1 MTQTEQRSDLERG
14 DSRATLLDHTPDT
27 LAALFASWDEPGFRA
42 KQVLEWVYQRDV
54 DDYGRM
60 TNLSKSLRG
69 RLSEALPIL
78 ASQIVEH
85 QDSSDG
91 VVKLLLG
98 WRDGATTECVL
109 IPDGQRRTACIST
122 QVGCPVGCVF
132 CASGLDGLQRQL
144 TAGEVIEQ
152 VLRIR
157 ALCTGGHR
165 LSNVVFMGLGEPL
178 ANYATTVQALR
189 TINADWGL
197 GIGARKITV
206 STVGLP
212 TQMRRLADEKMQI
225 TLALSLHAPTDEL
238 RREIIPWADRVSI
251 QELID
256 ACGYY
261 FERTGRE
268 ITLEYILLGGLNDGQ
283 REARLLAKVARRM
296 RANINLI
303 AYNPVDGLP
312 YRRPDD
318 TSINRFQDILQGL
331 GANTHLRRS
340 RGVDIDAACGQL
352 RRRKRFVKL
361 GGSAAT

>member
-54 DDYGRM
+54 DDYERM
-60 TNLSKSLRG
+60 TNLSKSIRT
-69 RLSEALPIL
+69 RLTDALPIFG
-78 ASQIVEH
+78 SRIVAR
-85 QDSSDG
+85 QDASDG
-91 VVKLLLG
+91 VVKLLLE

-157 ALCTGGHR
+157 ALCGDGHR

-178 ANYATTVQALR
+178 ANYATTVHALR
-189 TINADWGL
+189 TINADWGV

-238 RREIIPWADRVSI
+238 RREIIPWANRVSI
-251 QELID
+251 QELTD
-256 ACGYY
+256 ACRYY

-283 REARLLAKVARRM
+283 HEARRLAVVARRM
-296 RANINLI
+296 RANVNLI

-312 YRRPDD
+312 YRRPDEP
-318 TSINRFQDILQGL
+318 SINRFRDILQGR
-331 GANTHLRRS
+331 GVNTHLRRS
-340 RGVDIDAACGQL
+340 RGMDIDAACGQL
-352 RRRKRFVKL
+352 RRDRIVKL
-361 GGSAAT
+361 GGSVQT